1 MKLLSEM
8 MNDLI
13 RDEGLE
19 LKPYR
24 CPTGKLTIGVGRNL
38 EDKGISQDEAIYLL
52 RNDITECVED
62 LRTIFHNF
70 EEFSASRKRALI
82 NMRFNLGPSGFRSF
96 KKMIA
101 AIKANDWQTACKE
114 AKNSKWYKQVP
125 TRANRIIKLLMG
137 VE

>member
-8 MNDLI
+8 MKDLI

-82 NMRFNLGPSGFRSF
+82 NMRFNLGPSGFRGF

>member
-8 MNDLI
+8 MKDLI